1 MSLSEDT
8 VAQSSTAPVASLRH
22 PGLVGTGHEWI
33 GIERL
38 VEGAERVGGMLIRS
52 VQFKRLFASIIRFA
66 PHKAT
71 VLIQGESGTGK
82 ELVARSLHSLGA
94 VPNGPFVTFNCSNLV
109 DSLAESQL
117 FGHVKGAF
125 TDAREDS
132 LGYFRSA
139 NGGTLF
145 LDEIGELPLKLQ
157 PKLLRAVEMHEVQ
170 PVGSSHSYTVDIR
183 LVAASNRDLSALVKE
198 GEFRD
203 DLYYRPQRRGIDHPA
218 AARSTGCDSGLRSAT
233 SSRTILPPLAAQRTL
248 RRISRP
254 AIEALCAYSWPGNVR
269 ELAHAVES
277 AVLMSDGDSITV
289 NELPSNVLEGRE
301 ASTPQIAEA
310 PGSGIPVEI
319 AETSATAA
327 PTINGAATGESK
339 FSLDAAIREASKDAL
354 VRALNATHG
363 NCHRAADLLG
373 VSRYTVYRMLA
384 RYGLTESRGYR
395 SWRKNPLIPAFAGTQ
410 RHLICRFRLNPRA
423 CARQVF
429 EACAGEFP
437 GGQISSN
444 QVLQLLDFGAII
456 FAQPPLNV
464 PAQRRERSASFQHVL
479 DDPAL
484 AHPIRGAMIS
494 AIDKPSDHIA
504 RDLRQARTGGQII
517 DGEHPFGADLRR
529 RDRKA
534 RDADEIAD
542 GIQECLRVCFEV
554 VVDQN
559 LHPLPVEGGEPLR
572 QMSSVTTRFDQ
583 IAARGSGVFKIHLGR
598 DDASQHPVVRIGALD
613 GIAQGANYFAP
624 RQISRNPLAR
634 RRRREI
640 HRTQFTDRHL
650 ALAMAKVIGI
660 PVDAAI
666 VKAGEKSVS
675 LRSAGR

>member
-1 MSLSEDT
+1 MTLSEDT
-8 VAQSSTAPVASLRH
+8 VGQSSTAPVAHVRQSGSL
-22 PGLVGTGHEWI
+22 GSEWI
-33 GIERL
+33 SVERL
-38 VEGAERVGGMLIRS
+38 VEGSERVGGMLVRS
-52 VQFKRLFASIIRFA
+52 AQFKRLFASIIRFA

-170 PVGSSHSYTVDIR
+170 PVGSSHSYKVDIR
-183 LVAASNRDLSALVKE
+183 LVAATNRDLRAMVKA

-203 DLYYRPQRRGIDHPA
+203 DLYYRLNA
-218 AARSTGCDSGLRSAT
+218 AAL
-233 SSRTILPPLAAQRTL
+233 TIPPLRDRRDAIPAFVGHFIEQYCRLFAKDL

-254 AIEALCAYSWPGNVR
+254 AVEALCAYSWPGNVR

-277 AVLMSDGDSITV
+277 AVLMADSDPIGV

-301 ASTPQIAEA
+301 ASVPITDVTANA
-310 PGSGIPVEI
+310 IPVEI
-319 AETSATAA
+319 PEASAAA
-327 PTINGAATGESK
+327 PTAINTEAAGESK

-395 SWRKNPLIPAFAGTQ
+395 SWRK
-410 RHLICRFRLNPRA
+410 
-423 CARQVF
+423 
-429 EACAGEFP
+429 
-437 GGQISSN
+437 SN
-444 QVLQLLDFGAII
+444 V
-456 FAQPPLNV
+456 
-464 PAQRRERSASFQHVL
+464 
-479 DDPAL
+479 
-484 AHPIRGAMIS
+484 
-494 AIDKPSDHIA
+494 
-504 RDLRQARTGGQII
+504 
-517 DGEHPFGADLRR
+517 
-529 RDRKA
+529 
-534 RDADEIAD
+534 
-542 GIQECLRVCFEV
+542 
-554 VVDQN
+554 
-559 LHPLPVEGGEPLR
+559 
-572 QMSSVTTRFDQ
+572 
-583 IAARGSGVFKIHLGR
+583 
-598 DDASQHPVVRIGALD
+598 
-613 GIAQGANYFAP
+613 
-624 RQISRNPLAR
+624 
-634 RRRREI
+634 
-640 HRTQFTDRHL
+640 
-650 ALAMAKVIGI
+650 
-660 PVDAAI
+660 
-666 VKAGEKSVS
+666 
-675 LRSAGR
+675 